1 MFSRNSENMSAKYP
15 DLVEQIPRVSLH
27 LPYVFGVSCQAYSQ
41 CIKEGVKSFVID
53 AEAVAFDLE
62 TKKLLPFQ
70 DLSRRKRKD
79 VRTEDITVRVHLFAF
94 DLLYLNG
101 EVSFKFPSLQ
111 WCMLQLTR
119 SRACCRSH
127 SRNDA
132 SFSWSISS
140 LSRASS
146 TMQSHQTARRW
157 KRLGRSWKRVSRTDA
172 KA

>member
-1 MFSRNSENMSAKYP
+1 MSAKYP
-15 DLVEQIPRVSLH
+15 DLVEQIPRVSRVARL
-27 LPYVFGVSCQAYSQ
+27 GVGGAAEAYAQ

-101 EVSFKFPSLQ
+101 EVS
-111 WCMLQLTR
+111 QL
-119 SRACCRSH
+119 AH
-127 SRNDA
+127 A
-132 SFSWSISS
+132 LA
-140 LSRASS
+140 LSVK
-146 TMQSHQTARRW
+146 RR
-157 KRLGRSWKRVSRTDA
+157 
-172 KA
+172 